1 MNGAGGRLIIE
12 SIPDANARAA
22 ITAFLSRT
30 WKGRTEADI
39 ARLLSN
45 LPVSISVNIPIEQ
58 GELLAKKIAGTGV
71 RARFVPTATGPQS
84 VGRDASASAPS
95 ISTIKRGPAD
105 TDASS
110 SSLPQNGRP
119 KAVSTKRARK
129 SGKLKIVLLCTLLC
143 ILTAFWAYRLFENHS
158 TTAVGERNTQKQLQI
173 AHNLMKAA
181 GAAGNNLPRDLQ
193 VETKGYAE
201 INGIR
206 YGLLLLD
213 AKWIDALYSR
223 KDFDAVESHL
233 SSLLGSRFDS
243 ASMFELYMLYRSLG
257 QVHSKDDID
266 RMKGVLDEW
275 CSRHPK
281 SHFPW
286 LVRGYFGIGHAW
298 LVRTEKLAR
307 DVPKEAWPVFS
318 ELLKNAEADLEK
330 SYELDPGDP
339 NSSCFLMVVAR
350 GLSYPREELEGY
362 YNNALNACPW
372 HYGARILKAEYLKP
386 KWHGSKEEL
395 FEFAEE
401 CFYRSEDDPA
411 MGFPLVDA
419 YSELHYELGEQK
431 NVLGSGEVWPIVQGV
446 YENFLQ
452 KHPNDIR
459 RRFFYS
465 YYACRAGKFDIA
477 YDQFEVVGDRW
488 LDWTP
493 WSNLEIYN
501 RNRAY
506 AHCVKGRDLVR
517 TGNLAAAEPFLLSS
531 IRYNETP
538 EAYYLLS
545 MCYLQGHDKKDVSNL
560 RRSEMAIARALK
572 LDPGNRHLNAQM
584 KKTQD
589 LLQANGASSGTK

>member
-1 MNGAGGRLIIE
+1 MNGVEGSLIIE
-12 SIPDANARAA
+12 SIPDENARAA
-22 ITAFLSRT
+22 ITTFLSRT
-30 WKGRTEADI
+30 WKGRTEVDI

-58 GELLAKKIAGTGV
+58 GVFLAKQIAGTGV
-71 RARFVPTATGPQS
+71 RARFVATAKGSQPAERDVPAS
-84 VGRDASASAPS
+84 VSP

-105 TDASS
+105 TDAPSS
-110 SSLPQNGRP
+110 SSPQNGRP
-119 KAVSTKRARK
+119 KAVSTKRTRK

-143 ILTAFWAYRLFENHS
+143 ILAAFWAYRLFENHS
-158 TTAVGERNTQKQLQI
+158 TTAVGEGNTQQQLKI
-173 AHNLMKAA
+173 AHNLMRAV
-181 GAAGNNLPRDLQ
+181 GAPGNNLPRDLQ

-206 YGLLLLD
+206 YGLVLLD

-243 ASMFELYMLYRSLG
+243 ARMYELYMLYRSLG
-257 QVHSKDDID
+257 EVHSKDDVE
-266 RMKGVLDEW
+266 RMKSVLDEW
-275 CSRHPK
+275 CSRHPQ

-286 LVRGYFGIGHAW
+286 LVRGYFRIGHAW
-298 LVRTEKLAR
+298 LVRTEKFAG

-318 ELLKNAEADLEK
+318 QLLKNAEEDLEK

-339 NSSCFLMVVAR
+339 NSSCFLMVVAN

-372 HYGARILKAEYLKP
+372 HYGARAFKAEYLKP

-395 FEFAEE
+395 FGFAEE
-401 CFYRSEDDPA
+401 CFYRSEDDPV

-419 YSELHYELGEQK
+419 YSELHYELREKK

-452 KHPNDIR
+452 KHPDDIR

-465 YYACRAGKFDIA
+465 FYACRAGKFDIA

-488 LDWTP
+488 LAWGP
-493 WSNLEIYN
+493 WANLKIYS

-517 TGNLAAAEPFLLSS
+517 IGNFAAAEPFLLSS
-531 IRYNETP
+531 IRYNETS

-545 MCYLQGHDKKDVSNL
+545 MCYLQGHDKKDISIL
-560 RRSEMAIARALK
+560 RKSEAAIARALK
-572 LDPGNRHLNAQM
+572 LEPGNKHLNAQM

-589 LLQANGASSGTK
+589 LLQASGASSGTM